1 MENAKNTKN
10 TKKMF
15 DREQSI
21 YTARPNT
28 KEAVGWW

>member
-21 YTARPNT
+21 YAKPPDN
-28 KEAVGWW
+28 AAPYP